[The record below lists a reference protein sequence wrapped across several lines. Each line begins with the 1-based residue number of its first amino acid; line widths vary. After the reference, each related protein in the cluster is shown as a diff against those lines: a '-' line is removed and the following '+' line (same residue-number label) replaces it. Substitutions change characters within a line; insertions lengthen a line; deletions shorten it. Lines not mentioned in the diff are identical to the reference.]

1 MELYISQM
9 NLIYLNKNLK
19 AMSNQLN
26 IFEQA
31 NLRAYKKRY
40 NFFYKGVK
48 ERAIKRREQFENSKY
63 DDISILINSKNI

>member
-40 NFFYKGVK
+40 NIFYKGVK
-48 ERAIKRREQFENSKY
+48 ERAIKRREQFENSKH
-63 DDISILINSKNI
+63 DEISILINSKNI

>member
-1 MELYISQM
+1 
-9 NLIYLNKNLK
+9 
-19 AMSNQLN
+19 MSNQLN

-48 ERAIKRREQFENSKY
+48 ERAIKRREQFENSKH
-63 DDISILINSKNI
+63 DEISILINSKNI